1 MHHAVNEFKNKSRDP
16 NSHTTLGTYP
26 LIWKTPPSIDSI
38 LILEKLITKS
48 ISSDKINF
56 ASYVNKEAGRG
67 EQFGDFIL
75 KSDNFNESQQ
85 LINLTNIHLDYDKFW
100 FKLSLGFD

>member
-1 MHHAVNEFKNKSRDP
+1 MHHAVNEFRTISIDP
-16 NSHTTLGTYP
+16 ISHTTLGTYL

-38 LILEKLITKS
+38 LILEKLKTKS

-67 EQFGDFIL
+67 EQFGDFLL
-75 KSDNFNESQQ
+75 KSDNFNEIS
-85 LINLTNIHLDYDKFW
+85 
-100 FKLSLGFD
+100 LSN